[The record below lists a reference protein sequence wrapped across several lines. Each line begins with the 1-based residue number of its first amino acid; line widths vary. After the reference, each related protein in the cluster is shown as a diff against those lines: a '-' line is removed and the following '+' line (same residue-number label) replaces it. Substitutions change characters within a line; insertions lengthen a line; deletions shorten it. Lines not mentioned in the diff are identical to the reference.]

1 MKIVALKT
9 FERERK
15 KLVEKKEKEFFFFF
29 FKNSFYFYFKYW
41 TKRFFFQTKTNQK
54 EDKQEMEKPNPTT
67 QILKKPM
74 IYICGECGGEN
85 EIKPKDPIRCREC
98 GYRIMYKKRT
108 TRMVQFEAR

>member
-74 IYICGECGGEN
+74 IYICGG
-85 EIKPKDPIRCREC
+85 IFFIFSHHFYAFFPFLFIHQYFCRM
-98 GYRIMYKKRT
+98 RR
-108 TRMVQFEAR
+108 